1 MQGLCL
7 GKVVLFCCQNGN
19 CLQIEKLNWQEKQ
32 LKIQLDRDRYWIG
45 LCSQSWVS
53 CSHITGKFKHC
64 LSLSTQLQGSTQPC
78 VQYRLSQQVS
88 GLERQLIQLKAGVQ
102 QELDDGGYRLGPVKS
117 RLQEMLADFST
128 SPRSLTTQQLQQAS
142 QPPLPRQQGSSPVPV
157 SQANKILL
165 QICLVYG
172 D

>member
-1 MQGLCL
+1 M
-7 GKVVLFCCQNGN
+7 
-19 CLQIEKLNWQEKQ
+19 
-32 LKIQLDRDRYWIG
+32 
-45 LCSQSWVS
+45 
-53 CSHITGKFKHC
+53 
-64 LSLSTQLQGSTQPC
+64 
-78 VQYRLSQQVS
+78 QYRLSQQVS